1 MLTRI
6 ITDRRA
12 WTRATLDAPGNWY
25 FTLPGA
31 VLDMLDREIA
41 VRRRRPVP
49 TTELRAGGDLLRAGT
64 VALKPVRD
72 ELEAGRGFV
81 IIDGVQTGRY
91 SPEELQAI
99 YWLVGQ
105 LLGRPSDLRRRL
117 RDQVVPRRARRPER
131 ASAT

>member
-1 MLTRI
+1 MLGCCGHSSPRIGLRSTGFQPVPCIRTGYQPVLRRPDSIIIVPGGGNQRSEVMLTRL

-41 VRRRRPVP
+41 VWRRRPVP
-49 TTELRAGGDLLRAGT
+49 TTELRAGGDLIRAGA

-72 ELEAGRGFV
+72 E
-81 IIDGVQTGRY
+81 
-91 SPEELQAI
+91 
-99 YWLVGQ
+99 
-105 LLGRPSDLRRRL
+105 
-117 RDQVVPRRARRPER
+117 
-131 ASAT
+131 